1 MCDVRSAKCKVEGH
15 QSKTLK
21 AKSFFWVVLFYFCIF
36 YTLHV
41 TPYTFAET
49 VKEPN
54 VAGSFYPADK
64 GDLSRLIRKFLDG
77 AAVPASAKDPLV
89 LISPHAGYV
98 YSGAVAAS
106 GFKALS
112 GKKFDTVVILAPSH
126 FFSLTGYAVYPKGAF
141 RTPLGEIAV
150 DEESVDRFWGK
161 RPKNIEQYFLDPRY
175 FEQEHSVEVQLPFLQ
190 MSLAPGFKII
200 PILLGDMTYQQ
211 CGALAETLKGLTA
224 SYPQKSFLVVASTDL
239 SHYLAYHEANR
250 LDGVTLAYLRDLDA
264 EGLWRAVAHTGWNV
278 CGAKPVVTALLYA
291 KLKGGAA
298 AEILKYANSGD
309 TAGDKNRVVGYTSA
323 VIWQA
328 GETIPA
334 KEAQGGGGMLTKE
347 ERKRLLDIAR
357 RTLEAHLAG
366 GKAPVFEEKDAALTQ
381 HRGVFVTLRH
391 GAELRG
397 CIGNF
402 TSTEPLYQ
410 TVSRMAVESATTDY
424 RFSPVAPAEL
434 KDLTIEISVL
444 SEPKPVEDWRQIRL
458 GTDGVILRRGS
469 SSGVFLPQ
477 VATETG
483 WDLETFLSQ
492 LCFQKAGL
500 SSDCYRD
507 PATKIYT
514 FQAEVF
520 SEQEYQER

>member
-1 MCDVRSAKCKVEGH
+1 MCNVKSVKCKVRSR

-21 AKSFFWVVLFYFCIF
+21 TKSFFPAVLFYFCIF
-36 YTLHV
+36 YTLHI
-41 TPYTFAET
+41 TLYTFAET

-54 VAGSFYPADK
+54 VAGTFYPADK
-64 GDLSRLIRKFLDG
+64 GELVRLIRKFLDG
-77 AAVPASAKDPLV
+77 ATVSVSEKDPLILV
-89 LISPHAGYV
+89 SPHAGYI
-98 YSGAVAAS
+98 YSGQVA
-106 GFKALS
+106 GYGYKALS

-141 RTPLGEIAV
+141 RTPLGDIAV
-150 DEESVDRFWGK
+150 DEESVDRFWGG
-161 RPKNIEQYFLDPRY
+161 RRKNIEPYFLDPRY

-211 CGALAETLKGLTA
+211 CSALAETLKGLAA
-224 SYPQKSFLVVASTDL
+224 SNLQKSFLVVASTDL
-239 SHYLAYHEANR
+239 SHYLGYEEANA
-250 LDGVTLAYLRDLDA
+250 LDGVTLTYLRDLDA

-291 KLKGGAA
+291 KLRSAAA

-323 VIWQA
+323 VVWQA
-328 GETIPA
+328 AERSSI
-334 KEAQGGGGMLTKE
+334 KEAQRGENMLTKE
-347 ERKRLLDIAR
+347 ERRRLLDIAR
-357 RTLEAHLAG
+357 RTLEANLAG
-366 GKAPVFEEKDAALTQ
+366 GKASVFEEKEGALTQ
-381 HRGVFVTLRH
+381 HRGVFVTLH
-391 GAELRG
+391 NGAELRG
-397 CIGNF
+397 CIGNL

-410 TVSRMAVESATTDY
+410 AVSRMAVESATSDH
-424 RFSPVAPAEL
+424 RFSPVSQEEL
-434 KDLTIEISVL
+434 KSISIEISVMT
-444 SEPKPVEDWRQIRL
+444 EPKPIEDWRQIRL
-458 GTDGVILRRGS
+458 GTDGVIVRRGS

-500 SSDCYRD
+500 PSDCYRD

-520 SEQEYQER
+520 SEQAF